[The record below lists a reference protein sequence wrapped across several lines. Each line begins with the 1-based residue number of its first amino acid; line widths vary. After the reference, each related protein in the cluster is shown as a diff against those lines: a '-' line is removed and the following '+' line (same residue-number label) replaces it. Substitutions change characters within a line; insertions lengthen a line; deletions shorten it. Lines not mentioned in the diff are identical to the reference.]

1 MSGRNKII
9 VAGLVLALVAL
20 AGFGCSENLGEDDLS
35 YEFER
40 ANLQENTAA
49 GNDARII
56 FLHHSTGEVIWEGGV
71 PEWFDEY
78 NTEND
83 TDYQI
88 TAQDFPKDFPYG
100 WENYP
105 YDYWNIWVDHA
116 GSSPYKS
123 EPTLEILTSDYDVIM
138 FKHCFPVSDIEQD
151 YGSGEVSS
159 SEKTLANYKLQY
171 DALKEKMHEFPKTDF
186 VIWTGAAQVA
196 GATEPDYARRAQE
209 FFTWVKNDWDESGD
223 NIYIWD
229 FYELETE
236 GGLYLARANAADPYD
251 SHPAPSFA
259 KKVAPLLGQ
268 RLVDIIAGQGDNTS
282 LTGK

>member
-1 MSGRNKII
+1 M
-9 VAGLVLALVAL
+9 ALTIL
-20 AGFGCSENLGEDDLS
+20 MLTGFGCSGNLGEDDLS
-35 YEFER
+35 YESER
-40 ANLQENTAA
+40 ANIQENAAA

-78 NTEND
+78 NADNG

-88 TAQDFPKDFPYG
+88 TAQDFPKDSPYG

-105 YDYWNIWVDHA
+105 YDYWNIWVNHA

-123 EPTLEILTSDYDVIM
+123 EPTLEILTSDYDVIV

-151 YGSGEVSS
+151 YGSGDIKKKK
-159 SEKTLANYKLQY
+159 KTLTNYKLQY
-171 DALKEKMHEFPKTDF
+171 NALKEKMHEFPETEF
-186 VIWTGAAQVA
+186 VVWTGAAQVA
-196 GATEPDYARRAQE
+196 GATEPDYAWRARE
-209 FFTWVKNDWDESGD
+209 FFTWVKSDWDEARD

-236 GGLYLARANAADPYD
+236 GGLYLTDANAADPYD
-251 SHPAPSFA
+251 SHPAPSFG
-259 KKVAPLLGQ
+259 KKVAPLFGQ
-268 RLVDIIAGQGDNTS
+268 RLVNVIEGRGDNTS
-282 LTGK
+282 LTGE